1 MVDNYTA
8 NLYNSFMA
16 KIIKVQK
23 GTKDI
28 LPQEIEQ
35 WHKLEKN
42 ALEIFTRY
50 GYKEIR
56 TPIFEATELFAR
68 GVGDTTDIVNKEMY
82 TFEKSNRSLTL
93 RPENT
98 AGVVRS
104 FIENGM
110 SRLSAPVK
118 LWYKGPMF
126 RYERPQAGRQRQ
138 FHQVGVEMFGIKEPT
153 ADAEAILLAV
163 NYLKSLGLNDLE
175 VEINSLGCPKC
186 REEYKQKIKEVLKP
200 EFENL
205 CEDCQNRYE
214 KNPLRLLDCKVES
227 CKEIFAK
234 PEIQKVIQS
243 DFICEEC
250 ADHYK
255 TLKFYLDKLEVPY
268 VENKLL
274 VRGLDYYN
282 RTVFE
287 IKSNNLGSQNA
298 VCGGGRYDSLVR
310 NLGGEDTPA
319 VGWAMG
325 MERLN
330 SLLTDIEPEK
340 LDGYIVSNSP
350 ADAFELAQELRAEG
364 LKVEF
369 DLANKKFTKQL
380 EKASKVAK
388 FALILGEDEIK
399 SKKVAVKNLSTSEQ
413 KSLDRKDVTQAIRI

>member
-1 MVDNYTA
+1 
-8 NLYNSFMA
+8 MA
-16 KIIKVQK
+16 KIINVVK

-28 LPQEIEQ
+28 LPADVPMWQM
-35 WHKLEKN
+35 LEKN
-42 ALEIFTRY
+42 ALEVFSKY
-50 GYKEIR
+50 GYEEIR
-56 TPIFEATELFAR
+56 TPIFEVTELFAR

-82 TFEKSNRSLTL
+82 TFEKSDRSLTL

-110 SRLSAPVK
+110 ARLSAPVK

-138 FHQVGVEMFGIKEPT
+138 FHQVGVEMFGVKEPA
-153 ADAEAILLAV
+153 ADAEVILLAV

-175 VEINSLGCPKC
+175 VEINSLGCPEC
-186 REEYKQKIKEVLKP
+186 REAYKNKIKAVLKP

-205 CEDCQNRYE
+205 CDDCKNRYE

-227 CKEIFAK
+227 CKAIFEK
-234 PEIQKVIQS
+234 PEIKAVIQS
-243 DFICEEC
+243 DFICEAC
-250 ADHYK
+250 AEHYSK
-255 TLKFYLDKLEVPY
+255 LKSYLDELGIKY

-325 MERLN
+325 MERLI
-330 SLLTDIEPEK
+330 SLIPPLKSKK
-340 LDGYIVSNSP
+340 LDGYIVSNFSGE
-350 ADAFELAQELRAEG
+350 AFKLAEELRTSGFE
-364 LKVEF
+364 VEM
-369 DLANKKFTKQL
+369 DLQNKKFTKQL
-380 EKASKVAK
+380 EKASKVADY
-388 FALILGEDEIK
+388 ALILGEDEIK
-399 SKKVAVKNLSTSEQ
+399 NGTVSVKNLATSTQ
-413 KSLDRKDVTQAIRI
+413 KSIARINVGSEFKNV